1 MRKVRMTGVW
11 CVLLVVLLV
20 GSARAQTDLVAAAK
34 REGRLVLYGSLT
46 TLEVV
51 NKIFESR
58 YGIPVE
64 YWRAASTR
72 VLDRVLNEVR
82 AGRPLFDVAQTN
94 SSPMMVMRKAGAFAR
109 YDSPSYDL
117 FPKATRDPQGLVSP
131 QFLVIPIG
139 IVYNTRLV
147 RPAEAPRS
155 LQDLLDPRWKGK
167 IVMADPTL
175 HTTTAHWL
183 MELRRV
189 LGGQWRGFLEQLA
202 GQIGAYVESFIPVAD
217 RLIRGEF
224 PVGLT
229 YIRYVYQFG
238 KEGAP
243 LDYVRLPVFLADGH
257 RIGLGVRAQHPNA
270 GKLYI
275 ETLLSRAGLL
285 ALAQDGDFV
294 SLPGVYPPL
303 KDAEK
308 LKILVMEDYDEAQLL
323 RAREE
328 LGRIFRRR

>member
-1 MRKVRMTGVW
+1 MRKLACLGVAA
-11 CVLLVVLLV
+11 VLVAAAVV
-20 GSARAQTDLVAAAK
+20 GASAQADLVAAAK

-46 TLEVV
+46 TLDVV

-72 VLDRVLNEVR
+72 VLDRVLNETR
-82 AGRPLFDVAQTN
+82 AGRPQFDVVQTN
-94 SSPMMVMRKAGAFAR
+94 SSPMMVLRAAGAFAR
-109 YDSPSYDL
+109 YASPSYEV
-117 FPKATRDPQGLVSP
+117 FGRATRDPQALVSP

-147 RPAEAPRS
+147 RPEEAPRS
-155 LQDLLDPRWKGK
+155 LADLLDPKWKGK
-167 IVMADPTL
+167 VVMADPTL
-175 HTTTAHWL
+175 HTTTAQWL

-189 LGGQWRGFLEQLA
+189 LGAQWRAFLEQLA
-202 GQIGAYVESFIPVAD
+202 GQVGAYVESFIPVAD
-217 RLIRGEF
+217 RLVRGEF

-243 LDYVRLPVFLADGH
+243 LEYVRLPVFLADGH
-257 RIGLGVRAQHPNA
+257 RIALGARATRPNA

-285 ALAQDGDFV
+285 ALAQDGDSV

-303 KDAEK
+303 RDADK
-308 LKILVMEDYDEAQLL
+308 LRIVTMQDYDEEALT

>member
-1 MRKVRMTGVW
+1 VRGTWVW
-11 CVLLVVLLV
+11 LAILTVVV
-20 GSARAQTDLVAAAK
+20 TRAASGQDLVAAAK

-46 TLEVV
+46 TLDVV
-51 NKIFESR
+51 NKIFDSR
-58 YGIPVE
+58 YGVPVE

-82 AGRPLFDVAQTN
+82 AGRPQFDVVQTN
-94 SSPMMVMRKAGAFAR
+94 SSPMMVLREAQAFVR
-109 YDSPSYDL
+109 YPSPSYEL
-117 FPKATRDPQGLVSP
+117 FGRSTRDPQALVSP

-147 RPAEAPRS
+147 RPADAPRS
-155 LQDLLDPRWKGK
+155 LTDLLDPRWKGRV
-167 IVMADPTL
+167 VMADPTL
-175 HTTTAHWL
+175 HTTTAQWL
-183 MELRRV
+183 MELRGV
-189 LGGQWRGFLEQLA
+189 LGSQWRGFLEGLA
-202 GQIGAYVESFIPVAD
+202 GQVGAYVESFIPVAD
-217 RLIRGEF
+217 RLVRGEF

-257 RIGLGVRAQHPNA
+257 RIALGARAQHPNA

-294 SLPGVYPPL
+294 SLPGVLPPL
-303 KDAEK
+303 PDAD
-308 LKILVMEDYDEAQLL
+308 KIRIVAMRDYDEAALA

>member
-1 MRKVRMTGVW
+1 MRKLACLGVAA
-11 CVLLVVLLV
+11 VLVAAAVV
-20 GSARAQTDLVAAAK
+20 GASAQADLVAAAR

-46 TLEVV
+46 TLDVV

-72 VLDRVLNEVR
+72 VLDRVLNETR
-82 AGRPLFDVAQTN
+82 AGRPQFDVVQTN
-94 SSPMMVMRKAGAFAR
+94 SSPMMVLRAAGAFAR
-109 YDSPSYDL
+109 YASPSYEV
-117 FPKATRDPQGLVSP
+117 FGHATRDPQALVSP

-147 RPAEAPRS
+147 RPEEAPRS
-155 LQDLLDPRWKGK
+155 LADLLDPKWKGK
-167 IVMADPTL
+167 VVMADPTL

-189 LGGQWRGFLEQLA
+189 LGGQWRAFLEQLA
-202 GQIGAYVESFIPVAD
+202 GQVGAYVESFIPVAD
-217 RLIRGEF
+217 RLVRGEF

-243 LDYVRLPVFLADGH
+243 LDYVRLPVFLADGQ
-257 RIGLGVRAQHPNA
+257 RVALGARATRPNA

-285 ALAQDGDFV
+285 ALAHDGDFV

-303 KDAEK
+303 RDADK
-308 LKILVMEDYDEAQLL
+308 LRIVPMQDYDEEALT

>member
-1 MRKVRMTGVW
+1 MRKLAFLGVAA
-11 CVLLVVLLV
+11 VLVAAAVA
-20 GSARAQTDLVAAAK
+20 GASAQADLVAAAK

-46 TLEVV
+46 TLDVV

-72 VLDRVLNEVR
+72 VLDRVLNETR
-82 AGRPLFDVAQTN
+82 AGRPQFDAVQTN
-94 SSPMMVMRKAGAFAR
+94 SSPMMVLREAGAFAG
-109 YDSPSYDL
+109 YASPSYEM
-117 FPKATRDPQGLVSP
+117 FGRATRDPQALVSP
-131 QFLVIPIG
+131 QFLVIPVG

-147 RPAEAPRS
+147 RPEEAPRS
-155 LQDLLDPRWKGK
+155 FTDLLDPKWKGK
-167 IVMADPTL
+167 VVMADPTL
-175 HTTTAHWL
+175 HTTTAQWL
-183 MELRRV
+183 MELRQV
-189 LGGQWRGFLEQLA
+189 LGGQWRSFLEQLA
-202 GQIGAYVESFIPVAD
+202 GQVGAYVESFIPVAD
-217 RLIRGEF
+217 RLVRGEF

-257 RIGLGVRAQHPNA
+257 RIALGARAARPNA

-303 KDAEK
+303 RDADK
-308 LKILVMEDYDEAQLL
+308 LRIVTMQDYDEGALT

>member
-1 MRKVRMTGVW
+1 MRRTVW
-11 CVLLVVLLV
+11 ATLAAASLALVVPGASL
-20 GSARAQTDLVAAAK
+20 AQADLIAAAK
-34 REGRLVLYGSLT
+34 REGRVVLYGSLT

-82 AGRPLFDVAQTN
+82 AGRPQFDVVQTN
-94 SSPMMVMRKAGAFAR
+94 SSPMMVLRSAGAFAR
-109 YDSPSYDL
+109 YASPSYDAL
-117 FPKATRDPQGLVSP
+117 GPSTRDSQFLVSP
-131 QFLVIPIG
+131 QFLVIPVG

-147 RPAEAPRS
+147 RPEEAPRS
-155 LQDLLDPRWKGK
+155 LMDLLDPQWKGK
-167 IVMADPTL
+167 VVMADPTL

-189 LGGQWRGFLEQLA
+189 LGNQWRPFLEGLA
-202 GQIGAYVESFIPVAD
+202 GQVGAYVESFIPVAD
-217 RLIRGEF
+217 RLVRGEF

-257 RIGLGVRAQHPNA
+257 RIALGARTGRPNA
-270 GKLYI
+270 AKLYI

-294 SLPGVYPPL
+294 ALPGVYPPL

-308 LKILVMEDYDEAQLL
+308 LRIVTMQDYDEAALT

-328 LGRIFRRR
+328 LGRLFRRR

>member
-1 MRKVRMTGVW
+1 MVRA
-11 CVLLVVLLV
+11 LVVLYV
-20 GSARAQTDLVAAAK
+20 TAAVVFASPAGFAQADLVAAAK

-46 TLEVV
+46 TLDVV

-82 AGRPLFDVAQTN
+82 VGRPQFDVVQTN
-94 SSPMMVMRKAGAFAR
+94 SSPMMVLREAGAFAR
-109 YDSPSYDL
+109 YPSPSYDM
-117 FPKATRDPQGLVSP
+117 FGRATRDPQALVSP
-131 QFLVIPIG
+131 QFLVIPVG

-147 RPAEAPRS
+147 RAEEAPRS
-155 LQDLLDPRWKGK
+155 LTDLLDPKWKGK
-167 IVMADPTL
+167 VVMADPTL
-175 HTTTAHWL
+175 HTTTAQWL

-189 LGGQWRGFLEQLA
+189 LGGQWRPFLEQLA
-202 GQIGAYVESFIPVAD
+202 GQVGAYVESFIPVAD
-217 RLIRGEF
+217 RLVRGEF

-243 LDYVRLPVFLADGH
+243 LDYARLPVFLADGH
-257 RIGLGVRAQHPNA
+257 RIALGARAARPNA

-308 LKILVMEDYDEAQLL
+308 LRIVTMQDYDEAALT

>member
-1 MRKVRMTGVW
+1 MARWVVRGWVTAA
-11 CVLLVVLLV
+11 LVVALA
-20 GSARAQTDLVAAAK
+20 SASSGQADLVAAAK
-34 REGRLVLYGSLT
+34 REGRVVLYGSLT
-46 TLEVV
+46 TLDVV

-58 YGIPVE
+58 YGVPVE

-72 VLDRVLNEVR
+72 VLDRVLNETR
-82 AGRPLFDVAQTN
+82 AGRPQFDVVQTN
-94 SSPMMVMRKAGAFAR
+94 SSPMMVLREAGAFAR
-109 YDSPSYDL
+109 YASPSYEM
-117 FPKATRDPQGLVSP
+117 FGKSTRDPQSLVSP

-147 RPAEAPRS
+147 RPEEAPRS
-155 LQDLLDPRWKGK
+155 LTDLLDARWRGK
-167 IVMADPTL
+167 VVMADPTL
-175 HTTTAHWL
+175 HTTTAQWL
-183 MELRRV
+183 MELRSV
-189 LGGQWRGFLEQLA
+189 LGAQWRPFLEGLA
-202 GQIGAYVESFIPVAD
+202 GQVGAYVESFIPVAD
-217 RLIRGEF
+217 RLVRGEF

-257 RIGLGVRAQHPNA
+257 RIALGARTSRPNA
-270 GKLYI
+270 AKLYI

-303 KDAEK
+303 RDAER
-308 LKILVMEDYDEAQLL
+308 LRIVAMRDYDEAGLT

>member
-1 MRKVRMTGVW
+1 MWRGARKL
-11 CVLLVVLLV
+11 LLVTALVLAAAAALP
-20 GSARAQTDLVAAAK
+20 AQADLVAAAK

-46 TLEVV
+46 TLDVV

-72 VLDRVLNEVR
+72 VLDRVLNETR
-82 AGRPLFDVAQTN
+82 AGRPQFDVVQTN
-94 SSPMMVMRKAGAFAR
+94 SSPMMVLREAGAFAR
-109 YDSPSYDL
+109 YPSPSYEM
-117 FPKATRDPQGLVSP
+117 FGRSTRDPQALVSP

-147 RPAEAPRS
+147 RPEEAPRG
-155 LQDLLDPRWKGK
+155 LLDLLEPKWKGRV
-167 IVMADPTL
+167 VMADPTL
-175 HTTTAHWL
+175 HTTTAQWL
-183 MELRRV
+183 MELRSV
-189 LGGQWRGFLEQLA
+189 LGAQWRPFLEQLA
-202 GQIGAYVESFIPVAD
+202 GQVGAYVESFIPVAD
-217 RLIRGEF
+217 RLVRGEF

-257 RIGLGVRAQHPNA
+257 RIALGARASRPNA

-303 KDAEK
+303 RDAEK
-308 LKILVMEDYDEAQLL
+308 LRIVAMRDYDEAGLT